1 MAPGSLNPFIYVV
14 VGALFADAA
23 IEMAFVTSMVAYLHQ
38 AAHGPFRVA
47 DSSGSSFLLSG
58 NPAKL
63 IVNQGH
69 TTNGAAGTGVVLV
82 GIGGF
87 LTLALESRS
96 RKRVSRQC
104 PFLLPAN
111 DISSQGLWQYGESS
125 PVFLLWALVVI
136 LSWLLTLVAL
146 IYTFTVTAATSH
158 QSINLT
164 TASVNSYPAVY
175 PENQW
180 TPETWFKTVLALPLA
195 SSSDSNQI
203 RQHLHIM
210 QGWRWNLIPMLILG
224 FILVVLV
231 ILELLG
237 YGESR
242 GQYGTTSSSDNEART
257 KSQLK
262 E

>member
-1 MAPGSLNPFIYVV
+1 MMFGGGTLTRQISFWGLSASMAPGSLNPFIYVV

-96 RKRVSRQC
+96 RKR
-104 PFLLPAN
+104 
-111 DISSQGLWQYGESS
+111 YGESS